1 MLYDPNDLIEALKR
15 PNEVAPE
22 VPWSVL
28 MAKAAA
34 EIERLQ
40 SRIQRLEGHLDWV
53 GWDSEGVEKAKAE
66 IERLQAGLKRE
77 SEAHRL
83 TAGLVAALK
92 KEQTNAIRS
101 R

>member
-1 MLYDPNDLIEALKR
+1 MNSLVEALKR

-40 SRIQRLEGHLDWV
+40 SRTQRLEGHLDWV

-66 IERLQAGLKRE
+66 VERLQAERDLYELAWARLSTAEQAELRKAT
-77 SEAHRL
+77 EA
-83 TAGLVAALK
+83 K
-92 KEQTNAIRS
+92 DE
-101 R
+101 